1 LKKSLVSGLFNVL
14 IVGLLIPTLSCNRL
28 PDILPVSRFSN
39 VPSTS
44 ENMKTYTDSENS
56 YSIQYPV
63 DWKEISQTDREKA
76 HTPANQFIISP
87 EKNYVISPDMNENGL
102 FHMVTVFPS
111 RRTEKDTEKLI
122 ERIISESENSRKQ
135 KARAVTFKGYK
146 AVEQDFNYTN
156 APTYYNVRLV
166 VFTDSFIYE
175 LGGDFISM
183 SDRNIIENIISS
195 FQPN

>member
-1 LKKSLVSGLFNVL
+1 LTSLV
-14 IVGLLIPTLSCNRL
+14 VGFLLPTLSCGQSLKEL
-28 PDILPVSRFSN
+28 PISRFSN

-56 YSIQYPV
+56 YSIQYPI

-76 HTPANQFIISP
+76 HTPANDFIISP

-102 FHMVTVFPS
+102 YHMVYVSSS

-122 ERIISESENSRKQ
+122 ERIISESENSRKRE
-135 KARAVTFKGYK
+135 ARAVTFKGDK

-156 APTYYNVRLV
+156 APTYYDVRLV

-175 LGGDFISM
+175 LGGDFISL
-183 SDRNIIENIISS
+183 SDRNIVENIISS